1 MGKSLAKAGAIIA
14 GAALI
19 ATGIGAAAGVGLLGS
34 AAASVAA
41 SSGTLTLFGVSVA
54 TLGQVGAGLTALG
67 SLTTKRPDVQTG
79 GNPTQ
84 QTYDPQAGIPYP
96 MGRTAVGG
104 RIVYGTTAPANNKYR
119 LFYSILGGGGP
130 IDGIEAFYANN
141 ELVSFTADSGEGASG
156 KYLNRMWQVR
166 RLGAPGES
174 YLRFTATGS
183 KDTPADHGGNPPEWT
198 SAHKFTGYA
207 AALTA
212 CEYDA
217 KIYAGDVQP
226 LWVLRGVKVYDPRL
240 DDTYPGGSGSCR
252 ALDESTYVYSTNPW
266 LHALTFA
273 LGRWQNGK
281 RVIGLGLPV
290 SAIIVSQFVEAA
302 NVAEANGWQIGGVVY
317 TSDVRMSAV
326 QAMAQAGGGYCL
338 PMGAQLGC
346 VVNAPR
352 VSIGEIRSRDI
363 VGDSSA
369 AGTKSRRDR
378 INRIIGRYRSEAHN
392 WEVVSAAPVEVSEHV
407 AFDGGP
413 RTREID
419 YTLVQGV
426 DQVAQLARYDIE
438 NSRELEPLTFTL
450 GPAFLGY
457 RAGDCLTVNVPELG
471 LVDQD
476 VIVQLRSFD
485 PATGAVTLVCRSET
499 QAKHAY
505 CLGQTGEAPP
515 TPSLTPG
522 GYAPTPPDAADWS
535 AEGGVVATAD
545 GEVPVIIIRGIIDD
559 VHADTVIV
567 DYRQRLEAGPPA
579 VYGDW
584 TSREFP
590 ASSFAASGSDP
601 TVTLQLTGL
610 APGGIYQVRVRYKTV
625 RGVQDPETATD
636 LGDVTTG
643 GLVASDA
650 KSFGGLTGDQ
660 IKAIDAAAR
669 KAQLDILDARMKALG
684 DLKAFEAILRQVL
697 SGKPLGEV
705 IVEQRQVLINTNA
718 TVGENTAA
726 IASEAV
732 ARQTAISAEAYQ
744 RTVLATDYSGF
755 KASTSTSLVTLSTA
769 TSATAASLASVTT
782 DYNGFKA
789 SASTT
794 LISLSNATSATAAS
808 LTTLESTVAA
818 NKASADAGLLTVAT
832 DISALST
839 QYTSL
844 NATVLANKASADSSL
859 SVLTTNL
866 SSTAAS
872 LTTLTSNFNSFQSSA
887 TTSLTTLSNAQ
898 STQASQI
905 TALQSTAAGLSASVS
920 SQASTLVDVTSKLA
934 VARFVLEAAASG
946 GRPARV
952 SLESDS
958 YGGSNIALTAAKIYW
973 GDNTVFDDATDTLR
987 TVTGST
993 AAVLG
998 LGSPFGASADLLW
1011 WIGPSGVSLG
1021 AMSRANAYFY
1031 IAGSSP
1037 YIGGAG
1043 LGAGKEVKNA
1053 GGGFSG
1059 YIGAGVGWNAAA
1071 YIGLNIDAGPG
1082 SFMVSVN
1089 GVATRDGISSAN
1101 AMGAWRLT
1109 DGSTTLASG
1118 YVTAFQSDGLQG
1130 TAFSA
1135 LKKVSTTL
1143 TGSVTLTLEFQGVG
1157 GGGGDTGT
1165 VSGDVFVQY
1174 VKD

>member
-141 ELVSFTADSGEGASG
+141 ELVSFTADGGEGASG

-610 APGGIYQVRVRYKTV
+610 APGGVYQVRVRYKTV
-625 RGVQDPETATD
+625 RGVQDPAIATD
-636 LGDVTTG
+636 LGHVTTG
-643 GLVASDA
+643 GLVAGDTKFVGTRTVAQVNQALDDLSPVTEAAEELADFVKNTAPYVTDLKDAVATANAEAKASAYATIQTAIGAAKAREAIIASSYVDGKKPKTYALEVRGVADNAITQVAALGVVVDDNMAQVSEHIALQIGINEATASTLETVEAAVADNKATYDAFVLAQTSTNTATVEALTALTAEVDNNEAGFTDYTKAQADINEATASTLTALKADVDDNKATYDSFVTTQVDLNASLANATTALASDFA
-650 KSFGGLTGDQ
+650 DFAGEVATSYATKSYADGAVSSYDTTLKTWNTSKDNPLFVIADTTVNTVTDIMGNVYGSAGFGINAGGAIASVRAFASGGFAETSLVRIQADRFQIQAGTESATTGLTPFTY
-660 IKAIDAAAR
+660 DAATGTLFVNNVTLRRGNIQGA
-669 KAQLDILDARMKALG
+669 AIATALG
-684 DLKAFEAILRQVL
+684 FDWTGGVTLTA
-697 SGKPLGEV
+697 S
-705 IVEQRQVLINTNA
+705 NA
-718 TVGENTAA
+718 AVGPGQAVTISDGVADIFIDVFLYAENTAP
-726 IASEAV
+726 S
-732 ARQTAISAEAYQ
+732 
-744 RTVLATDYSGF
+744 SG
-755 KASTSTSLVTLSTA
+755 
-769 TSATAASLASVTT
+769 
-782 DYNGFKA
+782 
-789 SASTT
+789 
-794 LISLSNATSATAAS
+794 
-808 LTTLESTVAA
+808 
-818 NKASADAGLLTVAT
+818 
-832 DISALST
+832 
-839 QYTSL
+839 Q
-844 NATVLANKASADSSL
+844 
-859 SVLTTNL
+859 
-866 SSTAAS
+866 
-872 LTTLTSNFNSFQSSA
+872 
-887 TTSLTTLSNAQ
+887 
-898 STQASQI
+898 
-905 TALQSTAAGLSASVS
+905 
-920 SQASTLVDVTSKLA
+920 DVTVKLYKDGSLFKQ
-934 VARFVLEAAASG
+934 RFFKIGIENQGHINFPVLDLG
-946 GRPARV
+946 
-952 SLESDS
+952 
-958 YGGSNIALTAAKIYW
+958 
-973 GDNTVFDDATDTLR
+973 
-987 TVTGST
+987 VTGSHTYSLEATATPGTGGYCTAT
-993 AAVLG
+993 AAVL
-998 LGSPFGASADLLW
+998 
-1011 WIGPSGVSLG
+1011 
-1021 AMSRANAYFY
+1021 
-1031 IAGSSP
+1031 
-1037 YIGGAG
+1037 
-1043 LGAGKEVKNA
+1043 
-1053 GGGFSG
+1053 
-1059 YIGAGVGWNAAA
+1059 
-1071 YIGLNIDAGPG
+1071 
-1082 SFMVSVN
+1082 
-1089 GVATRDGISSAN
+1089 
-1101 AMGAWRLT
+1101 RLMP
-1109 DGSTTLASG
+1109 L
-1118 YVTAFQSDGLQG
+1118 FR
-1130 TAFSA
+1130 
-1135 LKKVSTTL
+1135 
-1143 TGSVTLTLEFQGVG
+1143 
-1157 GGGGDTGT
+1157 TGT
-1165 VSGDVFVQY
+1165 
-1174 VKD
+1174 